1 MTNHTF
7 RVELE
12 RSGEQ
17 EPIDGGLV
25 TFHGESYESFGEAEA
40 LQKIMPGGGAS
51 ETLDLSLPGFV
62 RWRGVLM
69 PAADLRQVR
78 VSLVSKAA

>member
-1 MTNHTF
+1 MTQHTF

-12 RSGEQ
+12 RKDS

-25 TFHGESYESFGEAEA
+25 TFQGESYDGFGEAEA
-40 LQKIMPGGGAS
+40 LAAIMPGGGS
-51 ETLDLSLPGFV
+51 ETLDLSLSGFV

-69 PAADLRQVR
+69 PASEFKRLSVT
-78 VSLVSKAA
+78 LVSKGQ